1 MMSTR
6 IMPKLQEAPDGMPKV
21 ASADRALTFLVN
33 DHGGPFASAGA
44 FGNKFAAKPRN
55 AGQAV

>member
-1 MMSTR
+1 MPCIR
-6 IMPKLQEAPDGMPKV
+6 IMPKLLEAPESGEG
-21 ASADRALTFLVN
+21 ADSVLTFLVN
-33 DHGGPFASAGA
+33 NRGRAFASAGA